1 MSGRVPAQK
10 GTDMARSNRIRKTG
24 AYYHVTS
31 RIVNKERW
39 LSDPAFKDK
48 IETWMYDLADFS
60 GVELL
65 AWAIMDN
72 HFHIYLHVPDV
83 PEEYL
88 LPSSTGDS
96 SLPDGFPPSAGDS
109 PHAVATPA
117 AGDRPRFMLPD
128 DEVVRRLAFLYGE
141 KRARAIAANWSD
153 MRAHGL
159 DHLVD
164 ARKAAFC
171 RRMYDVSEYV
181 KTLKE
186 RIAEHI
192 RRTTGHVGAAFEGR
206 FRAGLV
212 EGGFRAGELVSLYID
227 FNPFK
232 AGMTRTVAGYRWTSF
247 AVADGHGPRAE
258 RARRA
263 YERIY
268 GLSWAEVRTSVL
280 AAFADRLPEGARSRE
295 GRVPEGMR
303 LRVSQIVRLRVG
315 ALSRGAF
322 IATSLQFGKTMLK
335 TLPPGFSRPSLR
347 SLHRLLGMIDWE
359 SRAA

>member
-10 GTDMARSNRIRKTG
+10 GTDMARPNRIRKTD

-31 RIVNKERW
+31 RIVNRERW
-39 LSDPAFKDK
+39 LSDPAFKDE
-48 IETWMYDLADFS
+48 IERWMYDLADFS

-88 LPSSTGDS
+88 LP
-96 SLPDGFPPSAGDS
+96 PSAGDRPLADAPS
-109 PHAVATPA
+109 V
-117 AGDRPRFMLPD
+117 GDRPRFTLPD
-128 DEVVRRLAFLYGE
+128 DEVVRRLAFLYDE
-141 KRARAIAANWSD
+141 RRARAVAANWSD
-153 MRAHGL
+153 LRAHGL

-186 RIAEHI
+186 RISAHV
-192 RRTTGHVGAAFEGR
+192 RRTTGHVGTVFEGR
-206 FRAGLV
+206 FFAALV
-212 EGGFRAGELVSLYID
+212 EGGFRAGELVTLYID
-227 FNPFK
+227 SNPLK
-232 AGMTRTVAGYRWTSF
+232 AGLTRHVADYRWTSF
-247 AVADGHGPRAE
+247 AVASGRGPRAE

-268 GLSWAEVRTSVL
+268 GQSWAEVRKFVL
-280 AAFADRLPEGARSRE
+280 AASTARLPAGVKPRD
-295 GRVPEGMR
+295 GRVPEGVR
-303 LRVSQIVRLRVG
+303 LRISQIVRLRIG

-322 IATSLQFGKTMLK
+322 IATSLEFGREALK
-335 TLPPGFSRPSLR
+335 ALPPGFSRPSLR
-347 SLHRLLGMIDWE
+347 SLHRLLGMVDWE
-359 SRAA
+359 GRAA